1 MTDDRRLPS
10 TVRDQVARFS
20 AKVSVGLKRPAQKLI
35 GQMLFGI
42 LAAKDIKLSNIARS
56 LQEEIRLSK
65 TETRLSRNVKAR
77 DIAEPVTRALIHDG
91 EPWIKDDT
99 VLAIDISDIAKQY
112 ARKMEYLATVRDGS
126 AQGELTKGYWL
137 LGVVGADVRGD
148 RLTPLLMELYSQK
161 ADDFESEN
169 TQILS
174 AIDRV
179 RSVVNGRGIWAID
192 RGGDRGRLLDG
203 LLVRSCR
210 FVVRLVGDRNL
221 RDGRGKVGN
230 SLRMANGVRCS
241 EQVEIVTEDQ
251 GVSKRHRLRIGR
263 KSVKLPKREE
273 WLTLVVIRGFGEK
286 PMLLLTNAEDQSNR
300 AILEIYLTRWKIE
313 ESYRFL
319 KSSYHVEDIRVRSYT
334 GLRNVVALLMAAF
347 YFLAVV
353 LGTRFELSILL
364 RKVLTK
370 VRRFF
375 EVPEFRFYALAD
387 GLFRILFRTGHAP
400 PPKPAVG
407 KTPQLMFP
415 FRP

>member
-77 DIAEPVTRALIHDG
+77 DIAEPVTQALIHDG

-137 LGVVGADVRGD
+137 LGVVGADVRDD

-273 WLTLVVIRGFGEK
+273 
-286 PMLLLTNAEDQSNR
+286 
-300 AILEIYLTRWKIE
+300 
-313 ESYRFL
+313 
-319 KSSYHVEDIRVRSYT
+319 
-334 GLRNVVALLMAAF
+334 
-347 YFLAVV
+347 
-353 LGTRFELSILL
+353 
-364 RKVLTK
+364 
-370 VRRFF
+370 
-375 EVPEFRFYALAD
+375 
-387 GLFRILFRTGHAP
+387 
-400 PPKPAVG
+400 
-407 KTPQLMFP
+407 
-415 FRP
+415 